1 MINDIGRRA
10 CGNGFGKLEG
20 VGGLHP
26 HATVAAYAGDAC
38 RGICTVDAEAEFGVT
53 QTDKYGAERVF
64 RAGRNRGYAVVE
76 FFLNRFRD
84 VPDGI
89 ERFGTDFVRT
99 EVGLRHRFTHCDR
112 INFCQFA
119 VCVEEKALLRDV
131 DNDVMA
137 L

>member
-10 CGNGFGKLEG
+10 RGNGFGKLEG
-20 VGGLHP
+20 VGGFHP
-26 HATVAAYAGDAC
+26 HAAVAAYAGDAC
-38 RGICTVDAEAEFGVT
+38 RGVCTVDAEAEFGIA
-53 QTDKYGAERVF
+53 QADKYRAERIF
-64 RAGRNRGYAVVE
+64 RSGRDGGYAVVQ

-84 VPDGI
+84 VPGGV
-89 ERFGTDFVRT
+89 EGFGADFVRT

-112 INFCQFA
+112 INFRQFA
-119 VCVEEKALLRDV
+119 VCVEEKALLGDV

>member
-38 RGICTVDAEAEFGVT
+38 RGVCAVDAEAEFGVT

-64 RAGRNRGYAVVE
+64 RAGRNGGYAVVQ

-84 VPDGI
+84 VPSRV
-89 ERFGTDFVRT
+89 ESFCSDF
-99 EVGLRHRFTHCDR
+99 
-112 INFCQFA
+112 
-119 VCVEEKALLRDV
+119 
-131 DNDVMA
+131 M
-137 L
+137 

>member
-1 MINDIGRRA
+1 M
-10 CGNGFGKLEG
+10 
-20 VGGLHP
+20 
-26 HATVAAYAGDAC
+26 AAYAGDAC
-38 RGICTVDAEAEFGVT
+38 RCVCAVDTEAEFGIA
-53 QTDKYGAERVF
+53 QSDKYGAERIP
-64 RAGRNRGYAVVE
+64 RAGRNGGYAVVE

-84 VPDGI
+84 VPGGI

-119 VCVEEKALLRDV
+119 VCVEEKALLGDV
-131 DNDVMA
+131 DNDVVA

>member
-1 MINDIGRRA
+1 MINDIGLRA

-20 VGGLHP
+20 IGGLHS

-38 RGICTVDAEAEFGVT
+38 RCVCAVDAEAEFGIA
-53 QTDKYGAERVF
+53 QSDKYGAERIP
-64 RAGRNRGYAVVE
+64 RAGRNGGYAVVE
-76 FFLNRFRD
+76 FFLNRFWD
-84 VPDGI
+84 VPGGI
-89 ERFGTDFVRT
+89 ERFDTDFVRT

-119 VCVEEKALLRDV
+119 VCVEEKALLGDV

>member
-26 HATVAAYAGDAC
+26 HTTVAAYAGDAC
-38 RGICTVDAEAEFGVT
+38 RGVCTVDAEAEFGVT

-64 RAGRNRGYAVVE
+64 RAGRDGGYAVVQ

-84 VPDGI
+84 VPGGV
-89 ERFGTDFVRT
+89 EGFGADFVRT

-112 INFCQFA
+112 INFRQFT
-119 VCVEEKALLRDV
+119 VCVEEKALLRDI
-131 DNDVMA
+131 DNDVVA

>member
-1 MINDIGRRA
+1 MINDIGRRV
-10 CGNGFGKLEG
+10 CGNGFSKLEG

-38 RGICTVDAEAEFGVT
+38 RGICTVDAEAEFGVA

-64 RAGRNRGYAVVE
+64 RAGRNGGYAVVE

-84 VPDGI
+84 VPGGV
-89 ERFGTDFVRT
+89 EGFGTDFVRT

-119 VCVEEKALLRDV
+119 VCVEEKALLGDV
-131 DNDVMA
+131 DNDVVA

>member
-1 MINDIGRRA
+1 M
-10 CGNGFGKLEG
+10 
-20 VGGLHP
+20 
-26 HATVAAYAGDAC
+26 AAYAGDAC
-38 RGICTVDAEAEFGVT
+38 RGICTVDAEAEFGIA
-53 QTDKYGAERVF
+53 QSDKYGAERIP
-64 RAGRNRGYAVVE
+64 RAGRNGGYAVVE

-84 VPDGI
+84 VPGGI

-99 EVGLRHRFTHCDR
+99 EAGLSYCFSHCDR

-119 VCVEEKALLRDV
+119 VCVEEKALLGDV

>member
-1 MINDIGRRA
+1 MINNIGWRA

-38 RGICTVDAEAEFGVT
+38 RCVCAVDAEAEFRVA

-64 RAGRNRGYAVVE
+64 RAGRNRGYAVVQ

-84 VPDGI
+84 VPGGI

-119 VCVEEKALLRDV
+119 VCVEEKALLGDV
-131 DNDVMA
+131 DNDVVA